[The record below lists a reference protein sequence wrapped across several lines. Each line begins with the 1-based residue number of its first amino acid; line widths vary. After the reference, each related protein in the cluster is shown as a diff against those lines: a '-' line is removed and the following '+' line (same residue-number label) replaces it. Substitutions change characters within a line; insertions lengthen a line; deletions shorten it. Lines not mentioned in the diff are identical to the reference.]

1 MKTVKATLIKIR
13 EIKYK
18 LLIRIN
24 FQIIGCFVAISG
36 ERKKK

>member
-1 MKTVKATLIKIR
+1 MKTMKTTLIKIK

-18 LLIRIN
+18 LLIPIN
-24 FQIIGCFVAISG
+24 FQIIRCFVAVSG

>member
-1 MKTVKATLIKIR
+1 MKTTLIKIR

-18 LLIRIN
+18 LLIPVN
-24 FQIIGCFVAISG
+24 FQIVGCFVAVSG